1 MDSKEQMQKTQL
13 NTSKINFND
22 LEILHLQ
29 KPTLK
34 NSYISVK
41 KNGEIL
47 LKTPKVSSAFVQKL
61 LIQREPWIRKQL
73 KNIESFNSLSINF
86 QDEVLLFGEIFS
98 IDSDEAEELRESL
111 AKIDTSNEEAI
122 LKCYYR
128 FYKSFATFYL
138 TQRVEYFAE
147 VMKLSFSEIKFKKM
161 RSRWG
166 SCSSRGVITLNI
178 ELVKIDKKLIDF
190 IVVHE
195 LSHLVHMNHSK
206 KFHAHVCEYIP
217 EAKALNRELKAIH
230 LL

>member
-1 MDSKEQMQKTQL
+1 MQKIQL
-13 NTSKINFND
+13 STCKINFND

-29 KPTLK
+29 KTTLK

-47 LKTPKVSSAFVQKL
+47 LKTPKVSNEFIQKL

-73 KNIESFNSLSINF
+73 KTIESIKPLNINL

-98 IDSDEAEELRESL
+98 VDTEEASELREL
-111 AKIDTSNEEAI
+111 LQKVDTLNQEAI
-122 LKCYYR
+122 LKCYEK
-128 FYKSFATFYL
+128 FYKSFAALYL
-138 TQRVEYFAE
+138 TQRVEHFAE
-147 VMKLSFSEIKFKKM
+147 IMKLSYSEIKFKKM
-161 RSRWG
+161 RRRWG
-166 SCSSRGVITLNI
+166 SCSSRGVITLNT
-178 ELVKIDKKLIDF
+178 ELIKIDKRLIDF

-206 KFHAHVCEYIP
+206 KFHAHVYEYIP
-217 EAKALNRELKAIH
+217 EAKALNKELRAIC